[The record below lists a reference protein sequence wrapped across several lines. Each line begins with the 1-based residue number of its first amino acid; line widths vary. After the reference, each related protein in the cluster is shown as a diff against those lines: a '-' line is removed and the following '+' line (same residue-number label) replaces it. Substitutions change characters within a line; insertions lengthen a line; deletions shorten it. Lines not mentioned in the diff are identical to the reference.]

1 MQQTTPMAYA
11 TQTKTSRRK
20 SLSHKQFGLSPT
32 HAAGPSMEKALQNLG
47 QKTALSA
54 TFGEHAEREEYI
66 YQPIATPANGPW

>member
-1 MQQTTPMAYA
+1 
-11 TQTKTSRRK
+11 
-20 SLSHKQFGLSPT
+20 
-32 HAAGPSMEKALQNLG
+32 MEKALQNLG